1 MYLNRLNMKC
11 FFSTRQKQANNSQFP
26 PHHTCELMITSHTFD
41 MFSWIWCPVFDL
53 SSKCVQVPVDILQE
67 SFSSSS
73 GQGTCLQKQFS
84 PFWLKHKSTLYKV
97 PLKDIS
103 ISFTVSVNCLLDLLS
118 KTSLSCAMLNLMKYF
133 NLNHTIHLQ
142 TLLLWHWP
150 YLEEGLLLL
159 IVFVDQL

>member
-1 MYLNRLNMKC
+1 ML
-11 FFSTRQKQANNSQFP
+11 FFTRQKQANNSQFP

-103 ISFTVSVNCLLDLLS
+103 ISFTVSIYS
-118 KTSLSCAMLNLMKYF
+118 F
-133 NLNHTIHLQ
+133 NEILQSQSHYTPSNTTFMTLTIPWGRPPSAHCVCWSAVGGKRTFLQ
-142 TLLLWHWP
+142 RPLAR
-150 YLEEGLLLL
+150 
-159 IVFVDQL
+159 

>member
-1 MYLNRLNMKC
+1 ML
-11 FFSTRQKQANNSQFP
+11 FFNEAKQANNSQFP

-103 ISFTVSVNCLLDLLS
+103 ISFTVSIYS
-118 KTSLSCAMLNLMKYF
+118 F
-133 NLNHTIHLQ
+133 NEILQSQSHYTPSNTTFMTLTIPWGRPPSAHCVCWSAVGGKRTFLQ
-142 TLLLWHWP
+142 RPLAR
-150 YLEEGLLLL
+150 
-159 IVFVDQL
+159 

>member
-1 MYLNRLNMKC
+1 MKC
-11 FFSTRQKQANNSQFP
+11 LFSTRQKQANNSQFP
-26 PHHTCELMITSHTFD
+26 PHHTCELMMTSHTFD

-84 PFWLKHKSTLYKV
+84 PFWWKHKSTLYKV

-103 ISFTVSVNCLLDLLS
+103 ISFTVSVNCLLGLLS

>member
-1 MYLNRLNMKC
+1 MKC

-84 PFWLKHKSTLYKV
+84 PFWWKHKSTLYKV

-103 ISFTVSVNCLLDLLS
+103 ISFTVSIYS
-118 KTSLSCAMLNLMKYF
+118 F
-133 NLNHTIHLQ
+133 NEILQSQSHYTPSNTTFMTLTIPWGRPPSAHCVCWSAVGGKRTFLQ
-142 TLLLWHWP
+142 RPLAR
-150 YLEEGLLLL
+150 
-159 IVFVDQL
+159 

>member
-1 MYLNRLNMKC
+1 ML
-11 FFSTRQKQANNSQFP
+11 FFTRQKQANNSQFP

-103 ISFTVSVNCLLDLLS
+103 ISFTVSIYS
-118 KTSLSCAMLNLMKYF
+118 F
-133 NLNHTIHLQ
+133 NEILQSQSHYTPSSTTFMTLTIPWGRPPSAHCVCWSAVGGKRTFLQ
-142 TLLLWHWP
+142 RPLAR
-150 YLEEGLLLL
+150 
-159 IVFVDQL
+159 

>member
-103 ISFTVSVNCLLDLLS
+103 ISFTVSIYS
-118 KTSLSCAMLNLMKYF
+118 F
-133 NLNHTIHLQ
+133 NEILQSQSHYTPSNTTFMTLTIPWGRPPSAHCVCWSAVGGKRTFLQ
-142 TLLLWHWP
+142 RPLAR
-150 YLEEGLLLL
+150 
-159 IVFVDQL
+159 

>member
-1 MYLNRLNMKC
+1 ML
-11 FFSTRQKQANNSQFP
+11 FFTRQKQANNSQFP

-84 PFWLKHKSTLYKV
+84 PFWFKHKSTLYKV

-103 ISFTVSVNCLLDLLS
+103 ISFTVSIYS
-118 KTSLSCAMLNLMKYF
+118 F
-133 NLNHTIHLQ
+133 NEILQSQSHYTPSNTTFMTLTIPWGRPPSAHCVCWSAVGGKRTFLQ
-142 TLLLWHWP
+142 RPLAR
-150 YLEEGLLLL
+150 
-159 IVFVDQL
+159 

>member
-1 MYLNRLNMKC
+1 ML
-11 FFSTRQKQANNSQFP
+11 FFTRQKQANNSQFP

-103 ISFTVSVNCLLDLLS
+103 ISFTVSIYSFYEILQSQSHYTPSNTTFMTL
-118 KTSLSCAMLNLMKYF
+118 
-133 NLNHTIHLQ
+133 TIPWGRPPSAHCVCWSAVGGKRTFLQ
-142 TLLLWHWP
+142 RPLAR
-150 YLEEGLLLL
+150 
-159 IVFVDQL
+159 

>member
-1 MYLNRLNMKC
+1 ML
-11 FFSTRQKQANNSQFP
+11 FFTRQKQANNSQFP

-84 PFWLKHKSTLYKV
+84 PFWWKHKSTLYKV

-103 ISFTVSVNCLLDLLS
+103 ISFTVSIYS
-118 KTSLSCAMLNLMKYF
+118 F
-133 NLNHTIHLQ
+133 NEILQSQSHYTPSNTTFMTLTIPWGRPPSAHCVCWSAVGGKRTFLQ
-142 TLLLWHWP
+142 RPLAR
-150 YLEEGLLLL
+150 
-159 IVFVDQL
+159 

>member
-1 MYLNRLNMKC
+1 MKC

-84 PFWLKHKSTLYKV
+84 PFWWKHKSTLYKV

-103 ISFTVSVNCLLDLLS
+103 ISFTVSIYS
-118 KTSLSCAMLNLMKYF
+118 F
-133 NLNHTIHLQ
+133 NEILQSQSHYTPPNTTFMTLTIPWGRPPSAHCVCWSAVGGKRTFLQ
-142 TLLLWHWP
+142 RPLAR
-150 YLEEGLLLL
+150 
-159 IVFVDQL
+159 

>member
-1 MYLNRLNMKC
+1 ML
-11 FFSTRQKQANNSQFP
+11 FFTRQKQANNSQFP
-26 PHHTCELMITSHTFD
+26 PHHTCELKITSYTFD

-84 PFWLKHKSTLYKV
+84 PFWWKHKSTLYKV

-103 ISFTVSVNCLLDLLS
+103 ISFTVSIYS
-118 KTSLSCAMLNLMKYF
+118 F
-133 NLNHTIHLQ
+133 NEILQSQSHYTPSNTTFMTLTIPWGRPPSAHCVCWSAVGGKRTFLQ
-142 TLLLWHWP
+142 RPLAR
-150 YLEEGLLLL
+150 
-159 IVFVDQL
+159 

>member
-1 MYLNRLNMKC
+1 MKC

-103 ISFTVSVNCLLDLLS
+103 ISFTVSIYS
-118 KTSLSCAMLNLMKYF
+118 F
-133 NLNHTIHLQ
+133 NEILQSQSHYTPSNTTFMTLTIPWGRPPSAHCVCWSAVGGKRTFLQ
-142 TLLLWHWP
+142 RPLAR
-150 YLEEGLLLL
+150 
-159 IVFVDQL
+159 

>member
-84 PFWLKHKSTLYKV
+84 PFWLKHKSTLNKV

-103 ISFTVSVNCLLDLLS
+103 ISFTVSIYS
-118 KTSLSCAMLNLMKYF
+118 F
-133 NLNHTIHLQ
+133 NEILQSQSHYTPSNTTFMTLTIPWGRPPSAHCVCWSAVGGKRTFLQ
-142 TLLLWHWP
+142 RPLAR
-150 YLEEGLLLL
+150 
-159 IVFVDQL
+159 

>member
-1 MYLNRLNMKC
+1 MKC

-103 ISFTVSVNCLLDLLS
+103 ISFTVSIYS
-118 KTSLSCAMLNLMKYF
+118 F
-133 NLNHTIHLQ
+133 NEILQSQSHYTPSSTTFMTLTIPWGRPPSAHCVCWSAVGGKRTFLQ
-142 TLLLWHWP
+142 RPLAR
-150 YLEEGLLLL
+150 
-159 IVFVDQL
+159 

>member
-1 MYLNRLNMKC
+1 ML
-11 FFSTRQKQANNSQFP
+11 FFTRQKQANNSQFP

-84 PFWLKHKSTLYKV
+84 PFWWKHKSTLYKV

-103 ISFTVSVNCLLDLLS
+103 ISFTVSIYS
-118 KTSLSCAMLNLMKYF
+118 F
-133 NLNHTIHLQ
+133 NEILQSQSHYTPPNTTFMTLTIPLGRPPSAHCVCWSAVGGKRTFLQ
-142 TLLLWHWP
+142 RPLAR
-150 YLEEGLLLL
+150 
-159 IVFVDQL
+159 

>member
-1 MYLNRLNMKC
+1 ML
-11 FFSTRQKQANNSQFP
+11 FFTRQKQANNSQFP

-41 MFSWIWCPVFDL
+41 MFPWIWCPVFDL

-103 ISFTVSVNCLLDLLS
+103 ISFTVSIYS
-118 KTSLSCAMLNLMKYF
+118 F
-133 NLNHTIHLQ
+133 NEILQSQSHYTPSNTTFMTLTIPWGRPPSAHCVCWSAVGGKRTFLQ
-142 TLLLWHWP
+142 RPLAR
-150 YLEEGLLLL
+150 
-159 IVFVDQL
+159 

>member
-1 MYLNRLNMKC
+1 MKC

-103 ISFTVSVNCLLDLLS
+103 ISFTVSIYS
-118 KTSLSCAMLNLMKYF
+118 F
-133 NLNHTIHLQ
+133 NEILQSQSHYTPSNTTFMTLTIPWGRPPSAHCVCWSAVGGKQTFLQ
-142 TLLLWHWP
+142 RPLAR
-150 YLEEGLLLL
+150 
-159 IVFVDQL
+159 